1 MPDTNAVLV
10 EEPKGIAFFNV
21 KSGDTHYCRLEPTI
35 QAYINSS
42 DMGINASREQDFG
55 WKLASDWVKRVKAFR
70 RDPMQMQI
78 LNARNQ
84 GQKVTTTQILYYLYG
99 EELRAYQEDLEEN
112 ENPFEEEYLQS
123 ISGKPV
129 VDAPKAPAVDL
140 DTDEDDDDIS
150 SLVDPADIEPATPAE
165 APQKSQSQLK
175 REAITNT
182 AKTPQK

>member
-1 MPDTNAVLV
+1 MSDTNVVLV

-21 KSGDTHYCRLEPTI
+21 QSGDTHYCRLEPTI

-55 WKLASDWVKRVKAFR
+55 WKLAADWVKRVKAFR

-123 ISGKPV
+123 ISGKSV
-129 VDAPKAPAVDL
+129 VDAPKAPVVDL
-140 DTDEDDDDIS
+140 DDDEDDDIS
-150 SLVDPADIEPATPAE
+150 SLVNPADIEPATNSDAKPVDLKKLSE
-165 APQKSQSQLK
+165 TKVPKTSQK
-175 REAITNT
+175 
-182 AKTPQK
+182 